1 MTTKTREVNA
11 HTCERRHGYCLV
23 AMVLIALVVLS
34 GVLDPAAAQGFGKI
48 QTVLDNIKDALTGAI
63 GRTLAIIAVAMV
75 GLGWIFGQ
83 IDLKR
88 AGGVIVGIGIIFG
101 AAEIVTMMAG

>member
-11 HTCERRHGYCLV
+11 HARETRINYG
-23 AMVLIALVVLS
+23 LVVMILLALLALS
-34 GVLDPAAAQGFGKI
+34 GVLDPAVAQGFAKV
-48 QTVLDNIKDALTGAI
+48 QTVLDNIKDALTGPI
-63 GRTLAIIAVAMV
+63 GRTLAIIAVALV

-101 AAEIVTMMAG
+101 AAEIVAMMAG